1 MQGPSSKSLLIQT
14 VALFEALL
22 ARIKDLQQTN
32 QNLQMKERIEEA
44 DQDSR
49 NIDNLILEIEKLN
62 LTIIAMK
69 QVNKVNIKFIFLT
82 MYPMIKGFKNY
93 FFHPVARKK
102 REVGNKAALF

>member
-32 QNLQMKERIEEA
+32 ENLQMKERIEEA

-69 QVNKVNIKFIFLT
+69 QVNKVKIKFIFLL
-82 MYPMIKGFKNY
+82 MAPSPI
-93 FFHPVARKK
+93 
-102 REVGNKAALF
+102 